1 MMPPTRIEQLN
12 NFQDAVQSPDGLDR
26 LRALQAVEQAL
37 PSSQGL
43 MGMPQVQAPMPM
55 VPRQY
60 GGEVGT
66 GGLVEVLDDGTQVF
80 SNTDEG
86 ILNRSVHGGMM
97 QGQQQTATAPNSSS
111 FSGGPTAAGTLASG
125 TTAPSGFTIETG
137 QDKYGN
143 TIGDLTGMQDYY
155 DLNFAARDAGQ
166 DTFMYGDKLMQV
178 DPGYL
183 RGGGINPF
191 ISNRLPAGLQQ
202 EVIDRPDLF
211 RNINNL
217 NTITKIQGDPT
228 DPGFYS
234 EAPYLPTQDFS
245 KDISGQYNSY
255 YEANQAAKEAGS
267 PTFMWA
273 DKLAKTDP
281 GLLPDYNYYKEG
293 PKPFISNAIPEKYIT
308 AGVNLPPGWR
318 NMSAQQLAKNQ
329 KQPYVGATA
338 GMYSSREH
346 GGQIIKREG
355 GGQVDPSQ
363 AAQGLASFGRYG
375 DNILVHMNPEE
386 LDGLASL
393 GQITYNPVTGL
404 PEAFSLKGIFKAVR
418 KIAPIALAIA
428 APYAFGATTAL
439 GIGASTAFGSFAG
452 NLIAGAKP
460 GDALKAGLMSG
471 LFAGGGAYLGGA
483 ASGFGSAGS
492 QAAGQGAAGYG
503 SAAMGSSAGVNQAGQ
518 AMYGST
524 AGSSALKAGLKAPVS
539 MGAKGLGQG
548 LAGGGG
554 SQFSGVASYG
564 NIPRAAINTAARP
577 PLQLAP
583 KPVVEGTTVFGM
595 PKNPNM
601 AQIGQQQAGQTVQNF
616 TPTPVENI
624 ATINPNIVEPN
635 QFNQTLTGADLAT
648 YSKQQGLN
656 QLPYESPTADLR
668 IQSRAQLEG
677 TPTRPSIFQDSSMD
691 NFKRIGQNIYDDY
704 STKEGIAKL
713 VAMDLSTPDYDVMYA
728 NEAREKE
735 QALRDAGYTVDTGF
749 DGQVVIKDSS
759 GVTLPRNLTASMILD
774 RALGRAPRTNL
785 VARTDYATAKEGGLI
800 SLKHGGE
807 FSGMVPGDGHGMED
821 NVYMPITE
829 GKKQVGTLAVSPS
842 EYVVDSYTM
851 AALGNGNADAGAKVM
866 DRVVKHVRK
875 KAYGDTEQPN
885 EISGLQALKP
895 MMERV

>member
-80 SNTDEG
+80 DRTEEG
-86 ILNRSVHGGMM
+86 ILNRSLHGGMLE
-97 QGQQQTATAPNSSS
+97 GQTQTASAPSS
-111 FSGGPTAAGTLASG
+111 FSGGTDAPGTLASG

-211 RNINNL
+211 TKVDNLFNL
-217 NTITKIQGDPT
+217 NTIQKKQGDPT

-245 KDISGQYNSY
+245 RDISGQYNSY

-267 PTFMWA
+267 PTFMWG

-281 GLLPDYNYYKEG
+281 GLLPDYVGG
-293 PKPFISNAIPEKYIT
+293 PKPFISNAIPEKYIS
-308 AGVNLPPGWR
+308 AGVNLPPGWA
-318 NMSAQQLAKNQ
+318 NMSANQLAKY
-329 KQPYVGATA
+329 QPGYKDPNRITYGPAK
-338 GMYSSREH
+338 H
-346 GGQIIKREG
+346 GGQVIKKEG
-355 GGQVDPSQ
+355 GGQIDPSQ

-386 LDGLASL
+386 LQGLASL
-393 GQITYNPVTGL
+393 GNITYNPVTGL

-418 KIAPIALAIA
+418 KLAPVALAIA
-428 APYAFGATTAL
+428 APYAFPTISSTAL
-439 GIGASTAFGSFAG
+439 GFGLTTGGGAFLG

-460 GDALKAGLMSG
+460 KDALKGALFSG
-471 LFAGGGAYLGGA
+471 LTAGVGSYLGGA
-483 ASGFGSAGS
+483 PSGFGGSGASNVGTQGFANTGLGGINQGVTPNIAG
-492 QAAGQGAAGYG
+492 A
-503 SAAMGSSAGVNQAGQ
+503 SSAGTNLTKASFANTGYGGINKLQPSSIASEFTSPPTTTGLSNRVIDVPKQSFQLAQTQPVQPTFNPDIPTNMTIRGDSLNQYVQSQQPVAKVAPQQSIGIFDK
-518 AMYGST
+518 G
-524 AGSSALKAGLKAPVS
+524 GLSSANL
-539 MGAKGLGQG
+539 
-548 LAGGGG
+548 
-554 SQFSGVASYG
+554 
-564 NIPRAAINTAARP
+564 
-577 PLQLAP
+577 
-583 KPVVEGTTVFGM
+583 
-595 PKNPNM
+595 
-601 AQIGQQQAGQTVQNF
+601 
-616 TPTPVENI
+616 
-624 ATINPNIVEPN
+624 
-635 QFNQTLTGADLAT
+635 
-648 YSKQQGLN
+648 
-656 QLPYESPTADLR
+656 
-668 IQSRAQLEG
+668 
-677 TPTRPSIFQDSSMD
+677 
-691 NFKRIGQNIYDDY
+691 KRIGQDIYKDY
-704 STKEGIAKL
+704 ANPKGIAKL

-728 NEAREKE
+728 NEARAKE
-735 QALRDAGYTVDTGF
+735 QQLKDAGYTVDTGF

-785 VARTDYATAKEGGLI
+785 VARTDYATAKQGGLI
-800 SLKHGGE
+800 SLKNGGE
-807 FSGMVPGDGHGMED
+807 FSGMVPGNGHGMED
-821 NVYMPITE
+821 NVYMPIVE
-829 GKKQVGTLAVSPS
+829 KENGSQVGTLAVSPS

-885 EISGLQALKP
+885 EISGLEALKP

>member
-583 KPVVEGTTVFGM
+583 RPVVAGTTVFGM

-635 QFNQTLTGADLAT
+635 QFKQTLTGADLAT

-656 QLPYESPTADLR
+656 QLPYESPTADLMNT
-668 IQSRAQLEG
+668 I
-677 TPTRPSIFQDSSMD
+677 
-691 NFKRIGQNIYDDY
+691 K
-704 STKEGIAKL
+704 STI
-713 VAMDLSTPDYDVMYA
+713 
-728 NEAREKE
+728 
-735 QALRDAGYTVDTGF
+735 
-749 DGQVVIKDSS
+749 
-759 GVTLPRNLTASMILD
+759 
-774 RALGRAPRTNL
+774 
-785 VARTDYATAKEGGLI
+785 
-800 SLKHGGE
+800 
-807 FSGMVPGDGHGMED
+807 
-821 NVYMPITE
+821 
-829 GKKQVGTLAVSPS
+829 
-842 EYVVDSYTM
+842 
-851 AALGNGNADAGAKVM
+851 
-866 DRVVKHVRK
+866 
-875 KAYGDTEQPN
+875 
-885 EISGLQALKP
+885 
-895 MMERV
+895 

>member
-60 GGEVGT
+60 GGEIGT

-80 SNTDEG
+80 DKTEEG
-86 ILNRSVHGGMM
+86 ILNRSLHGGMLE
-97 QGQQQTATAPNSSS
+97 GQTQTTTAPSS
-111 FSGGPTAAGTLASG
+111 FSGGADALGTLASG

-234 EAPYLPTQDFS
+234 EAPYLPTEDFS
-245 KDISGQYNSY
+245 RDISGKYNSY
-255 YEANQAAKEAGS
+255 YEANKAALEAGS
-267 PTFMWA
+267 PTFMYGS
-273 DKLAKTDP
+273 KLAKTDP
-281 GLLPDYNYYKEG
+281 GLLPDYVG
-293 PKPFISNAIPEKYIT
+293 GMKPFISNAVPEKYIS
-308 AGVNLPPGWR
+308 AGVNLPPGWA
-318 NMSAQQLAKNQ
+318 NMSANQLAKA
-329 KQPYVGATA
+329 QPGYVDPNLSYHERIMRGLPAK
-338 GMYSSREH
+338 H
-346 GGQIIKREG
+346 GGQVIKKEG
-355 GGQVDPSQ
+355 GGQIDPSQ

-386 LDGLASL
+386 LQGLASL

-404 PEAFSLKGIFKAVR
+404 PEAFSLKSIFKTV
-418 KIAPIALAIA
+418 KKLAPIALAIA

-439 GIGASTAFGSFAG
+439 GIGASTALGSFAG

-460 GDALKAGLMSG
+460 GDALKQGLLSG

-483 ASGFGSAGS
+483 ASGFGDVASQTAGGTSAITSGGINQGGLNISNPAFQSSPLSVALKTTGDAGS
-492 QAAGQGAAGYG
+492 IAGQNLAKNINQFGGNVSGASSASLAG
-503 SAAMGSSAGVNQAGQ
+503 SANRMIPQSNLVFKSSAIPKTYSQSIGSANQIGLGNANVASNVARSGQLSPNVTNQITSFGGNQGASLASNVGQGPTSIFAKGGLSKENLSRMGSQ
-518 AMYGST
+518 
-524 AGSSALKAGLKAPVS
+524 
-539 MGAKGLGQG
+539 
-548 LAGGGG
+548 
-554 SQFSGVASYG
+554 
-564 NIPRAAINTAARP
+564 
-577 PLQLAP
+577 
-583 KPVVEGTTVFGM
+583 
-595 PKNPNM
+595 
-601 AQIGQQQAGQTVQNF
+601 
-616 TPTPVENI
+616 
-624 ATINPNIVEPN
+624 
-635 QFNQTLTGADLAT
+635 
-648 YSKQQGLN
+648 
-656 QLPYESPTADLR
+656 
-668 IQSRAQLEG
+668 
-677 TPTRPSIFQDSSMD
+677 
-691 NFKRIGQNIYDDY
+691 IYDDY
-704 STKEGIAKL
+704 ANPKGIAKL

-735 QALRDAGYTVDTGF
+735 QQLRDAGYTVDTGF
-749 DGQVVIKDSS
+749 DGQTVIKDSS

-785 VARTDYATAKEGGLI
+785 VARTDYAAAKEGGLI

-829 GKKQVGTLAVSPS
+829 GPKQVGTLAVSPS